1 MSGDHIK
8 IHDLDKDHLL
18 KESKVFCMFPWT
30 HLNATPKGDIYPCCS
45 NDYTDPM
52 GNTHDM
58 TLAEAFNT
66 DYMKQLRL
74 NMLNGVESK
83 ICTFCYN
90 HEKSSPH
97 SFRTY
102 SLDNFKQHFDEVM
115 SMTRTDGTVDELR
128 MRYFDI
134 RFSNICNFK
143 CRTCG
148 TEFSSQ
154 WAMED
159 KKTYNPDGPII
170 IHVDD
175 QKGNV
180 LEEVLDQVD
189 YIDLAYFAGGE
200 PLITQ
205 EHYVILEELI
215 RKGRTDTVLRY
226 NTNASTLNYKQY
238 DIIELWKHFKKVEV
252 SCSIDHYGE
261 RAELIRHGTNW
272 EKIKHNLVVFRG
284 LEFVDFQINTVLSVF
299 NYMTLVDLYD
309 YMIENQIID
318 PDKDWYHSLYQAV
331 HPRHYSARALP
342 AEMKK
347 IAREKIEKRFTGN
360 GCLDRL
366 AHEAMNFAEQED
378 LWEETR
384 DAFFH
389 NTVRIDGIRNEDLF
403 RVFPELSPLEF
414 DF

>member
-1 MSGDHIK
+1 MSNDYIPTHS
-8 IHDLDKDHLL
+8 LDKEHLL
-18 KESKVFCMFPWT
+18 NHSKVFCMFPWT

-45 NDYTDPM
+45 NDYTMPL
-52 GNTHDM
+52 GNTADL
-58 TLAEAFNT
+58 TLAEAFNS

-74 NMLNGVESK
+74 NMLSGKQSK

-90 HEKSSPH
+90 HEKASPH

-102 SLDNFKQHFDEVM
+102 SMDNFSKHFDEVM
-115 SMTRTDGTVDELR
+115 AMTHTDGTVDEFK

-154 WAMED
+154 WALED
-159 KKTYNPDGPII
+159 KRTFNPDGPII

-175 QKGNV
+175 QKGTV
-180 LEEVLDQVD
+180 LEEVLEHVEH
-189 YIDLAYFAGGE
+189 IDLAYFAGGE

-226 NTNASTLNYKQY
+226 NTNASTLKYKQY
-238 DIIELWKHFKKVEV
+238 DIVELWKHFDRVEL
-252 SCSIDHYGE
+252 SCSIDHFGD
-261 RAELIRHGTNW
+261 RAELMRHGTNW
-272 EKIKHNLVVFRG
+272 DKVLNNLKVFRS
-284 LEFVDFQINTVLSVF
+284 LDCVNFQLNTVLSVF
-299 NYMTLVDLYD
+299 NYMTLVEFYD
-309 YMIENQIID
+309 YMIDQGLID
-318 PDKDWYHSLYQAV
+318 LQNDWYHSLYQAV

-342 AEMKK
+342 TELKK
-347 IAREKIEKRFTGN
+347 IARAKIEKRFTGN
-360 GCLDRL
+360 SCIDRL
-366 AHEAMNFAEQED
+366 VHEAMQFAEAED
-378 LWEETR
+378 LWEEAQE
-384 DAFFH
+384 DFFH
-389 NTVRIDGIRNEDLF
+389 NTMRLDDIRSEDF
-403 RVFPELSPLEF
+403 FATFPELQPLEF